1 MSAVSYYK
9 RYALGTLLFK
19 DCACTCEPAVSQYVV
34 RSFFF
39 FYFAGLY
46 PERRKLSVGETRAR
60 SQILP
65 TGFHLFLEGVSL
77 LRICLYTFIFKIFF
91 FLFGCTSQRWK
102 MRCPARLP
110 SFIFVSVFLRLSIIF
125 SFFISSW
132 ASALC
137 SATLIHT
144 PKKHIDEN
152 RDGMSAAARLPAFPP
167 VAFGSGKQIQ
177 EDERNR
183 NRRNAYIA
191 GILASSIAQT
201 WRDESLFL
209 FCFFFCWEEYCSSL

>member
-77 LRICLYTFIFKIFF
+77 LRNLSLYFDFQDILLPVWLHIAA
-91 FLFGCTSQRWK
+91 LEDAVPSTSPEFHFRQ
-102 MRCPARLP
+102 CLP
-110 SFIFVSVFLRLSIIF
+110 SSIYYLLLFHFILG
-125 SFFISSW
+125 
-132 ASALC
+132 LC
-137 SATLIHT
+137 SLLCYSYTYT
-144 PKKHIDEN
+144 QK
-152 RDGMSAAARLPAFPP
+152 
-167 VAFGSGKQIQ
+167 
-177 EDERNR
+177 
-183 NRRNAYIA
+183 AY
-191 GILASSIAQT
+191 
-201 WRDESLFL
+201 R
-209 FCFFFCWEEYCSSL
+209 